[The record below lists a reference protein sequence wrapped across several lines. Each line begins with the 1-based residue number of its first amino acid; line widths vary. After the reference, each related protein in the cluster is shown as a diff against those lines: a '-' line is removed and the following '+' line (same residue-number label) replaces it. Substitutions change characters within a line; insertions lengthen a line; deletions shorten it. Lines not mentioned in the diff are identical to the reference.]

1 MLWKNEK
8 KLKETT
14 VPNFWWAAAWLTR
27 LSTDVSGSIMLDMV
41 EKLSL
46 SLMVEITLMLVMLA
60 IFNPHF
66 RSDFQTEESFEFH

>member
-1 MLWKNEK
+1 MWWKKENR
-8 KLKETT
+8 LKETT

-60 IFNPHF
+60 IFTH
-66 RSDFQTEESFEFH
+66 